1 MKIMIIKKCSVLILI
16 QFMVIELTFFDFS
29 PSVIFNQIDRENRIF
44 FGRALH
50 TTRTTATVTGIMC
63 Q

>member
-1 MKIMIIKKCSVLILI
+1 MHSVHSYSIYGNRVNI
-16 QFMVIELTFFDFS
+16 FDFS

-50 TTRTTATVTGIMC
+50 TTRTVAILSLA
-63 Q
+63 